1 LFPVVDFVN
10 YHRHAAVVLFALS
23 LRSHPYDGR
32 FAEPGMSSAFVLR
45 MKIEILLADFKS
57 WVGLR
62 LAAKNLYYFGR
73 KNGYRPASRNALGH
87 RYLRR
92 VYSISDA
99 GQSQHFAI
107 ALFLTGED

>member
-1 LFPVVDFVN
+1 
-10 YHRHAAVVLFALS
+10 
-23 LRSHPYDGR
+23 
-32 FAEPGMSSAFVLR
+32 MSSAFVLR